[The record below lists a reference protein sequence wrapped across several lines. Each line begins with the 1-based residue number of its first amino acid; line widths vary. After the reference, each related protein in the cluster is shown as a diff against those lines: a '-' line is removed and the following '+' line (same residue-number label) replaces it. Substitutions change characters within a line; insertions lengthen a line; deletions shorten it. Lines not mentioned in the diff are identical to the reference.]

1 MYVGYLQ
8 KDVEGVVSRVKHSEH
23 STREEAHTAA
33 VALADSLVN
42 NTTVIQV
49 ERGYPL
55 DETMYVPR
63 VIYSVPPTDAQR
75 NPS

>member
-8 KDVEGVVSRVKHSEH
+8 KDAEGVVSRVKHSEH

-33 VALADSLVN
+33 VALADSLADS
-42 NTTVIQV
+42 TSVIQV

-55 DETMYVPR
+55 DETTYVPR
-63 VIYSVPPTDAQR
+63 VIYNVPPTDEQR